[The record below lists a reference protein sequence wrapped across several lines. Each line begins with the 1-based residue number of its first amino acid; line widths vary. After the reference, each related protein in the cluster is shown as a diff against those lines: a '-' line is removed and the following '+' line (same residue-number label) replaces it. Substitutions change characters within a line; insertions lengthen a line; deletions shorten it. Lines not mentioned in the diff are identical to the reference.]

1 MALKSDVHKLECL
14 LSETSSKLVAAES
27 EKASLV
33 TVIRLMNEDCAN
45 AVKDV
50 GDNVRSQTTQP
61 RNPWCTV
68 HTRSENLK
76 GNEVSRLHNQF
87 SSLEDEANE
96 LNNNSDFDASVI
108 NIDSDIQQPTPS
120 QNMSE
125 STSKFTEPKDD
136 RTQGTSGNSDRVPKK
151 GIALIGDSIIK
162 NVSPVKLSKRKVYKF
177 TYPGETT
184 IEITNELAKIN
195 IKPDPSHVVIHAG
208 TNDVPVESIDECVG
222 NMEKLITTAKQ
233 KFPNSKIGISGLT
246 LRQDSDLISKIE
258 EINEKGW
265 TILKF
270 TAPTKTF
277 PSGFSKEHNKPS
289 GRTTKCD
296 NELEQVNCQD
306 VPSNSLLGIDSEIN
320 IIAKSKGL
328 KIANLNVN
336 SLMKHL
342 DEIRLILNNNALDI
356 LAINESKIDNQI
368 SNNEIHIDGF
378 NIICKD
384 RNRFGGGVVL
394 YVRQNISFS
403 DRIDLIPDE
412 LEMVCTEL
420 SLPYNKSLL
429 ISTWYRPPNSLMN
442 IFDYRASFL
451 AKCDNEDKELILIGD
466 LNCDV
471 SKTIP
476 YPQTCK
482 LQFLCSLYQID
493 QLIKESTR
501 LTPKSA
507 TLIDLI
513 LTNRPENIS
522 RSAVIHLGISDHSL
536 VYAVRKF
543 TLPKGRQKIRQVRNF
558 KNFVENDFI
567 RDVSQLPWEMVYQF
581 GDPNLCWQVWKSLL
595 LDALNRHAP
604 LRHKRIRNNP
614 VPWINPQIKE
624 LMRKRDYHKKKA
636 IKYDSESQWELY
648 KTLRNEVNINMR
660 KAKSKYFCDK
670 IQASSQMGDSKSG
683 WAWINSL
690 LGRKHKNE
698 NINELKVNDDIISD
712 DKSITETLNEYFI
725 NIGMKMAAESAC
737 QSTDALNDQ
746 VIYESTVLL
755 PKENFHFADI
765 TIDSVSKRLQ
775 KLNVSKATGIES
787 KCVLLII
794 KLLLQEQ

>member
-1 MALKSDVHKLECL
+1 
-14 LSETSSKLVAAES
+14 
-27 EKASLV
+27 
-33 TVIRLMNEDCAN
+33 
-45 AVKDV
+45 
-50 GDNVRSQTTQP
+50 
-61 RNPWCTV
+61 
-68 HTRSENLK
+68 
-76 GNEVSRLHNQF
+76 
-87 SSLEDEANE
+87 
-96 LNNNSDFDASVI
+96 
-108 NIDSDIQQPTPS
+108 
-120 QNMSE
+120 
-125 STSKFTEPKDD
+125 
-136 RTQGTSGNSDRVPKK
+136 
-151 GIALIGDSIIK
+151 
-162 NVSPVKLSKRKVYKF
+162 
-177 TYPGETT
+177 
-184 IEITNELAKIN
+184 
-195 IKPDPSHVVIHAG
+195 
-208 TNDVPVESIDECVG
+208 
-222 NMEKLITTAKQ
+222 
-233 KFPNSKIGISGLT
+233 
-246 LRQDSDLISKIE
+246 
-258 EINEKGW
+258 
-265 TILKF
+265 
-270 TAPTKTF
+270 
-277 PSGFSKEHNKPS
+277 
-289 GRTTKCD
+289 
-296 NELEQVNCQD
+296 
-306 VPSNSLLGIDSEIN
+306 
-320 IIAKSKGL
+320 
-328 KIANLNVN
+328 
-336 SLMKHL
+336 
-342 DEIRLILNNNALDI
+342 
-356 LAINESKIDNQI
+356 
-368 SNNEIHIDGF
+368 
-378 NIICKD
+378 
-384 RNRFGGGVVL
+384 
-394 YVRQNISFS
+394 
-403 DRIDLIPDE
+403 
-412 LEMVCTEL
+412 MVCIEL

-442 IFDYRASFL
+442 IFDYWASFL

-476 YPQTCK
+476 DPHTGK

-522 RSAVIHLGISDHSL
+522 RSGVIHPGISDHSL

-543 TLPKGRQKIRQVRNF
+543 TLPNGRQKIRQVRNF

-624 LMRKRDYHKKKA
+624 LMRKRDYHKKKT

-648 KTLRNEVNINMR
+648 KTLRNE
-660 KAKSKYFCDK
+660 
-670 IQASSQMGDSKSG
+670 ASSQMGDSKSG

-690 LGRKHKNE
+690 LGRKHKNA

-737 QSTDALNDQ
+737 QNTDALNDQ

-775 KLNVSKATGIES
+775 KLNVST
-787 KCVLLII
+787 
-794 KLLLQEQ
+794 

>member
-1 MALKSDVHKLECL
+1 
-14 LSETSSKLVAAES
+14 
-27 EKASLV
+27 
-33 TVIRLMNEDCAN
+33 
-45 AVKDV
+45 
-50 GDNVRSQTTQP
+50 
-61 RNPWCTV
+61 
-68 HTRSENLK
+68 
-76 GNEVSRLHNQF
+76 
-87 SSLEDEANE
+87 
-96 LNNNSDFDASVI
+96 
-108 NIDSDIQQPTPS
+108 
-120 QNMSE
+120 
-125 STSKFTEPKDD
+125 
-136 RTQGTSGNSDRVPKK
+136 
-151 GIALIGDSIIK
+151 
-162 NVSPVKLSKRKVYKF
+162 
-177 TYPGETT
+177 
-184 IEITNELAKIN
+184 
-195 IKPDPSHVVIHAG
+195 
-208 TNDVPVESIDECVG
+208 
-222 NMEKLITTAKQ
+222 
-233 KFPNSKIGISGLT
+233 
-246 LRQDSDLISKIE
+246 
-258 EINEKGW
+258 
-265 TILKF
+265 
-270 TAPTKTF
+270 
-277 PSGFSKEHNKPS
+277 
-289 GRTTKCD
+289 
-296 NELEQVNCQD
+296 
-306 VPSNSLLGIDSEIN
+306 
-320 IIAKSKGL
+320 
-328 KIANLNVN
+328 
-336 SLMKHL
+336 MKHL

-378 NIICKD
+378 NIIRKD

-412 LEMVCTEL
+412 LEMVCIEL

-442 IFDYRASFL
+442 KFDYWASFL

-476 YPQTCK
+476 DPHTCK

-522 RSAVIHLGISDHSL
+522 RSGVIHLGISDHSL

-543 TLPKGRQKIRQVRNF
+543 TLPNGRQKIRQVRNF

-690 LGRKHKNE
+690 LGRKHKNA

-775 KLNVSKATGIES
+775 KLNVSKATGALIQMCDQWLQDMDEGKINGVVFLDICKAFDSVNHEILLEKLKTQFGIHDIELKWFQS
-787 KCVLLII
+787 YLRNRKQVCSVNDQTSSARTIICGIPQGSILGPLLFLLYINDMPDILERTTPCLYADDTQISSSSHDYDTLIDNLNMDLSSIHKWLAKNKLKYHRKKTKVIFNEDLKVLDLNDDYDLSVLID
-794 KLLLQEQ
+794 KYENTLKETLQQHAPQKRRIITLRHLPPWYNEEIGQEKNKSQEARAPLARIWIMY

>member
-1 MALKSDVHKLECL
+1 
-14 LSETSSKLVAAES
+14 
-27 EKASLV
+27 
-33 TVIRLMNEDCAN
+33 
-45 AVKDV
+45 
-50 GDNVRSQTTQP
+50 
-61 RNPWCTV
+61 
-68 HTRSENLK
+68 
-76 GNEVSRLHNQF
+76 
-87 SSLEDEANE
+87 
-96 LNNNSDFDASVI
+96 
-108 NIDSDIQQPTPS
+108 
-120 QNMSE
+120 
-125 STSKFTEPKDD
+125 
-136 RTQGTSGNSDRVPKK
+136 
-151 GIALIGDSIIK
+151 
-162 NVSPVKLSKRKVYKF
+162 
-177 TYPGETT
+177 
-184 IEITNELAKIN
+184 
-195 IKPDPSHVVIHAG
+195 
-208 TNDVPVESIDECVG
+208 
-222 NMEKLITTAKQ
+222 
-233 KFPNSKIGISGLT
+233 
-246 LRQDSDLISKIE
+246 
-258 EINEKGW
+258 
-265 TILKF
+265 
-270 TAPTKTF
+270 
-277 PSGFSKEHNKPS
+277 
-289 GRTTKCD
+289 
-296 NELEQVNCQD
+296 
-306 VPSNSLLGIDSEIN
+306 
-320 IIAKSKGL
+320 
-328 KIANLNVN
+328 
-336 SLMKHL
+336 MKHL
-342 DEIRLILNNNALDI
+342 GEIRLILSNNALDI

-378 NIICKD
+378 NIIRKD

-412 LEMVCTEL
+412 LEMVCIEL

-442 IFDYRASFL
+442 KFDYWASFL

-476 YPQTCK
+476 DPHTCK

-522 RSAVIHLGISDHSL
+522 RSGVIHLGISDHSL

-543 TLPKGRQKIRQVRNF
+543 TLPNGRQKIRQVRNF

-690 LGRKHKNE
+690 LGRKHKNA

-775 KLNVSKATGIES
+775 NLNVSKATGIES
-787 KCVLLII
+787 KCVLLMI

>member
-1 MALKSDVHKLECL
+1 
-14 LSETSSKLVAAES
+14 
-27 EKASLV
+27 
-33 TVIRLMNEDCAN
+33 
-45 AVKDV
+45 
-50 GDNVRSQTTQP
+50 
-61 RNPWCTV
+61 
-68 HTRSENLK
+68 
-76 GNEVSRLHNQF
+76 
-87 SSLEDEANE
+87 
-96 LNNNSDFDASVI
+96 
-108 NIDSDIQQPTPS
+108 
-120 QNMSE
+120 
-125 STSKFTEPKDD
+125 
-136 RTQGTSGNSDRVPKK
+136 
-151 GIALIGDSIIK
+151 
-162 NVSPVKLSKRKVYKF
+162 
-177 TYPGETT
+177 
-184 IEITNELAKIN
+184 
-195 IKPDPSHVVIHAG
+195 
-208 TNDVPVESIDECVG
+208 
-222 NMEKLITTAKQ
+222 
-233 KFPNSKIGISGLT
+233 
-246 LRQDSDLISKIE
+246 
-258 EINEKGW
+258 
-265 TILKF
+265 
-270 TAPTKTF
+270 
-277 PSGFSKEHNKPS
+277 
-289 GRTTKCD
+289 
-296 NELEQVNCQD
+296 
-306 VPSNSLLGIDSEIN
+306 
-320 IIAKSKGL
+320 
-328 KIANLNVN
+328 
-336 SLMKHL
+336 
-342 DEIRLILNNNALDI
+342 
-356 LAINESKIDNQI
+356 
-368 SNNEIHIDGF
+368 
-378 NIICKD
+378 
-384 RNRFGGGVVL
+384 
-394 YVRQNISFS
+394 
-403 DRIDLIPDE
+403 
-412 LEMVCTEL
+412 
-420 SLPYNKSLL
+420 
-429 ISTWYRPPNSLMN
+429 MN
-442 IFDYRASFL
+442 IFDYWASFL

-471 SKTIP
+471 SKTILDP
-476 YPQTCK
+476 HTCK

-513 LTNRPENIS
+513 LKNRPENIS
-522 RSAVIHLGISDHSL
+522 RSGVIHLGISDHSL

-567 RDVSQLPWEMVYQF
+567 RDVSQLPWEMVYQV

-636 IKYDSESQWELY
+636 IKYDPESQWELY

-683 WAWINSL
+683 WARINSL
-690 LGRKHKNE
+690 LGRKHKNA

-775 KLNVSKATGIES
+775 NLNVSKATGEVFTQIENFLNKHALLS
-787 KCVLLII
+787 KFQSGFRPKHGTLGALIQMCDQWLQDMDEGKINGVVFLDICKVFDSVNHEILLEKLKTQFGIHDIELKWFQSYLRNRKQVCSVNDQTSSARTII
-794 KLLLQEQ
+794 CGIPQGSILGPLLFLLYINDMPDILERTTPTPSLCRRHSDIFLFA

>member
-1 MALKSDVHKLECL
+1 
-14 LSETSSKLVAAES
+14 
-27 EKASLV
+27 
-33 TVIRLMNEDCAN
+33 
-45 AVKDV
+45 
-50 GDNVRSQTTQP
+50 
-61 RNPWCTV
+61 
-68 HTRSENLK
+68 
-76 GNEVSRLHNQF
+76 
-87 SSLEDEANE
+87 
-96 LNNNSDFDASVI
+96 
-108 NIDSDIQQPTPS
+108 
-120 QNMSE
+120 
-125 STSKFTEPKDD
+125 
-136 RTQGTSGNSDRVPKK
+136 
-151 GIALIGDSIIK
+151 
-162 NVSPVKLSKRKVYKF
+162 
-177 TYPGETT
+177 
-184 IEITNELAKIN
+184 
-195 IKPDPSHVVIHAG
+195 
-208 TNDVPVESIDECVG
+208 
-222 NMEKLITTAKQ
+222 
-233 KFPNSKIGISGLT
+233 
-246 LRQDSDLISKIE
+246 
-258 EINEKGW
+258 
-265 TILKF
+265 
-270 TAPTKTF
+270 
-277 PSGFSKEHNKPS
+277 
-289 GRTTKCD
+289 
-296 NELEQVNCQD
+296 
-306 VPSNSLLGIDSEIN
+306 
-320 IIAKSKGL
+320 
-328 KIANLNVN
+328 
-336 SLMKHL
+336 MKHL

-378 NIICKD
+378 NIIRKD

-412 LEMVCTEL
+412 LEMVCIEL

-442 IFDYRASFL
+442 IFDYWASFL

-476 YPQTCK
+476 DPHTCK

-513 LTNRPENIS
+513 LTNRPEHIS
-522 RSAVIHLGISDHSL
+522 RSGVIHLGISDHSL

-543 TLPKGRQKIRQVRNF
+543 TLPNGRQKIRQVHNF

-604 LRHKRIRNNP
+604 LRHTRIRNNP

-660 KAKSKYFCDK
+660 KTKSKYFCDK

-690 LGRKHKNE
+690 LGRKHKNA
-698 NINELKVNDDIISD
+698 NINELKVNDDIISY

-755 PKENFHFADI
+755 PKENFYFADI

-775 KLNVSKATGIES
+775 KLNVSKATGMDGIPANILKLTSTLISPSSGFRPKHGTLGALIQMCDQWLQDMDEGKINGVVFLDICKAFDSVNHEILLEKLKPRFGIHDIELKWFQS
-787 KCVLLII
+787 YLRNRKQVCSVNDQTSSARTIICGIPQGYILGPLLFLLYINDMPDILERTTPCLYADDTQISSSSHDYDTLIDNLNMDLSSIHKWLAKNKLKYHRKKQKSCLLDLRII
-794 KLLLQEQ
+794 